1 MSALPQFF
9 AKSKLFQASTYSSLR
24 SRLFIGLRAT
34 TTSGEAHSKV
44 AKSSSYLPRVRDD
57 LGDQGYLELQEIP
70 KTQILAEP
78 TFYVGTDNESSKGI
92 LKTTKYDVTSGP
104 SSEL

>member
-9 AKSKLFQASTYSSLR
+9 TKSKIFQASTYSSLR
-24 SRLFIGLRAT
+24 SRLFSGLIAT

-44 AKSSSYLPRVRDD
+44 AKSSTYLPRVHNDV
-57 LGDQGYLELQEIP
+57 GDQGYLELQEIP
-70 KTQILAEP
+70 KTQTLAEP
-78 TFYVGTDNESSKGI
+78 TFYFGADNESSKGI